1 MAAILTKSIINKE
14 KVKGIDMTQQPI
26 AAQPIAS
33 HVEQL
38 RLQLKESLLLDFDEY
53 GLAEQFTGEFNST
66 FVGVR
71 LNTAFQPIYDS
82 EAGDLYGHEA
92 LLRPTL
98 GSELASAPEFAFTYA
113 EQAGK
118 LVEFDRVSRT
128 LHVLNFRRIYAENG
142 LLFLNVHPKLLVS
155 VNEHGKVFERI
166 LHANSV
172 PTERIVIEI
181 QEALIEHDQQLADA
195 INNYRDRGYRIA
207 IDRFGSNQSHIDRLW
222 KFTPNFVK
230 LDLNLIQ
237 EAETN
242 QRVRN
247 ALPGLIKIIRDI
259 GAKPIITGIETQN
272 QLDIAIESG
281 GTLFQGYFLAK
292 PVTAKELQPS
302 SLFKRSA
309 SIVNVREAA

>member
-1 MAAILTKSIINKE
+1 MA
-14 KVKGIDMTQQPI
+14 QQQI
-26 AAQPIAS
+26 AP

-66 FVGVR
+66 FIGVR

-92 LLRPTL
+92 LLRPSL
-98 GSELASAPEFAFTYA
+98 GNELASTPEFAFTYA

-128 LHVLNFRRIYAENG
+128 LHVLNFRQIYAENG
-142 LLFLNVHPKLLVS
+142 LLFLNVHPKLLIS
-155 VNEHGKVFERI
+155 VNAHGKVFERI

-172 PTERIVIEI
+172 PTSRVVIEI
-181 QEALIEHDQQLADA
+181 QEGLVEQDKQLAEA
-195 INNYRDRGYRIA
+195 INNYRERGYQIA
-207 IDRFGSNQSHIDRLW
+207 IDRFGSEQSHIGRLW
-222 KFTPNFVK
+222 KFSPDFVK

-237 EAETN
+237 KADNNE
-242 QRVRN
+242 RVRKI
-247 ALPGLIKIIRDI
+247 LPGLIKMIQDI
-259 GAKPIITGIETQN
+259 GAKPVITGIETQN
-272 QLDIAIESG
+272 QLDIAIETGS
-281 GTLFQGYFLAK
+281 TLFQGFFLAK

-302 SLFKRSA
+302 ALFKRHATKSN
-309 SIVNVREAA
+309 IRAAA

>member
-1 MAAILTKSIINKE
+1 
-14 KVKGIDMTQQPI
+14 MTTSKTI
-26 AAQPIAS
+26 AT

-38 RLQLKESLLLDFDEY
+38 RLQLRESLLLDFEDY

-66 FVGVR
+66 FIGVQ

-98 GSELASAPEFAFTYA
+98 GNELASAPEFAFTYA

-128 LHVLNFRRIYAENG
+128 LHVLNFRQIYAENG
-142 LLFLNVHPKLLVS
+142 LLFLNVHPKLLIS

-172 PTERIVIEI
+172 PTDRIVIEI
-181 QEALIEHDQQLADA
+181 QEALIEHDLQLTGA

-222 KFTPNFVK
+222 KLTPDFVK

-237 EAETN
+237 QAETDK
-242 QRVRN
+242 RVRS
-247 ALPGLIKIIRDI
+247 ALPGLIKIIKDL
-259 GAKPIITGIETQN
+259 GAKPIVTGIETQA
-272 QLDIAIESG
+272 QLDIALESG
-281 GTLFQGYFLAK
+281 SSLFQGYFLAK

-302 SLFKRSA
+302 ALFKRSVSA
-309 SIVNVREAA
+309 VNIRAA

>member
-1 MAAILTKSIINKE
+1 MA
-14 KVKGIDMTQQPI
+14 QQQI
-26 AAQPIAS
+26 AP

-66 FVGVR
+66 FIGVR

-92 LLRPTL
+92 LLRPSL
-98 GSELASAPEFAFTYA
+98 GNELASTPEFAFTYA

-128 LHVLNFRRIYAENG
+128 LHVLNFRQIYAENG
-142 LLFLNVHPKLLVS
+142 LLFLNVHPKLLIS
-155 VNEHGKVFERI
+155 VNAHGKVFERI

-172 PTERIVIEI
+172 PTSRVVIEI
-181 QEALIEHDQQLADA
+181 QEGLVEQDKQLAEA
-195 INNYRDRGYRIA
+195 INNYRERGYQIA
-207 IDRFGSNQSHIDRLW
+207 IDRFGSEQSHIGRLR
-222 KFTPNFVK
+222 KFSPDFVK

-237 EAETN
+237 KAEN
-242 QRVRN
+242 NERVRKV
-247 ALPGLIKIIRDI
+247 LPGLIKMIQDI
-259 GAKPIITGIETQN
+259 GAKPVITGIETQT
-272 QLDIAIESG
+272 QLDIAIETGS
-281 GTLFQGYFLAK
+281 TLFQGYFLAK

-302 SLFKRSA
+302 ALFKRRTTKSNIRA
-309 SIVNVREAA
+309 VA